1 MRKDIL
7 GGITLLVMTT
17 LGIFGVN
24 SNTKSKDLSN
34 LSMYNVEALAGG
46 ESDSVTCNSDPG
58 DTCVVGN
65 TTISDYDEGCASWF
79 WG

>member
-1 MRKDIL
+1 MKKNIL
-7 GGITLLVMTT
+7 KVTLVAVLGFLGYNVYNTQKTEEMSDLV
-17 LGIFGVN
+17 LA
-24 SNTKSKDLSN
+24 
-34 LSMYNVEALAGG
+34 NVEALANSR
-46 ESDSVTCNSDPG
+46 ESSSVTCIPDKG